1 MNVIGISPLDK
12 DATVSVVV
20 DGQVVF
26 AAGEERF
33 TRVKL
38 QTGFPAQALQ
48 AALDATGLRLDDID
62 TIAYPFFDWERENRL
77 FTQNIRDEQAF
88 LAQVRRP
95 RVPVRPALA
104 AVPERHE
111 AVAGLETP
119 NEKMRK
125 SLAKNALYQLIG
137 REGGLSR
144 RAAAWL
150 SWQWCYRSR
159 QSHQAWQQELEAHLQ
174 SRGGLD
180 KLKRYDHH
188 LAHTANAYY
197 ASGFDRALVVTLD
210 GYGSGIAGSASVGE
224 GGRIRRLHTLDY
236 PHSLGTFYES
246 VTSALGFKPG
256 RHEGKIVGLA
266 AYGEPKVLLDL
277 VLGRFH
283 QEPGTFRMRESHNV
297 YFPRYLAS
305 RFPKVDVAAAYQHV
319 LEVVATNYIRHYV
332 ERTGIDTVALSGGV
346 VANVKMNQRIFEI
359 PGVNR
364 IFVYPNMGDGGTG
377 TGAAFLA
384 ARRDLQDRE
393 AYQTVYFGL
402 AYRDAEIA
410 AALQAEGLRF
420 ERIEPIEPVIAKLIH
435 QGHVVAR
442 FNGRMEYGPRALGNR
457 SILYRATEPE
467 VNQWLNQRLG
477 RTEFMPF
484 APVTL
489 YEARHRC
496 YDHIDGAEVAAQF
509 MTITFDC
516 TEFMK
521 RHCPAAVHIDG
532 TARPQLVRPETNPS
546 FYRILQAYDR
556 LSGIP
561 SLINTSFNM
570 HEEPIVNTP
579 EDAVRAFLQG
589 HLDYLAIGNF
599 LVPHPQPQRRTE
611 V

>member
-48 AALDATGLRLDDID
+48 AALEATGLRLDDID

-77 FTQNIRDEQAF
+77 FTQNIRDEQQF
-88 LAQVRRP
+88 LARARGAH
-95 RVPVRPALA
+95 VPLRTALD
-104 AVPERHE
+104 AVPERRE
-111 AVAGLETP
+111 AVSGLATP

-125 SLAKNALYQLIG
+125 SAAKTALYQLIG
-137 REGGLSR
+137 REGVLSR
-144 RAAAWL
+144 RAAQWL
-150 SWQWCYRSR
+150 SWQWCYSSR
-159 QSHQAWQQELEAHLQ
+159 RSHQAWQRELETHLEP
-174 SRGGLD
+174 RGGLD

-197 ASGFDRALVVTLD
+197 ASGYDRALVVTLD
-210 GYGSGIAGSASVGE
+210 GYGSGLAGSISVAE
-224 GGRIRRLHTLDY
+224 GGRMRRLHTLDY

-277 VLGRFH
+277 VLSRFH
-283 QEPGTFRMRESHNV
+283 QEPGTFRMRESNNV

-305 RFPKVDVAAAYQHV
+305 HVPKVDIAAAYQHV

-332 ERTGIDTVALSGGV
+332 EQTGIDTVALSGGV
-346 VANVKMNQRIFEI
+346 AANVKMNQRIFEI
-359 PGVNR
+359 PGVR
-364 IFVYPNMGDGGTG
+364 RLFVYPNMGDGGTG

-384 ARRDLQDRE
+384 ARQDLNARE
-393 AYQTVYFGL
+393 AYQTVYLGPD
-402 AYRDAEIA
+402 YSDAQMV
-410 AALQAEGLRF
+410 AALQAEGLPF
-420 ERIEPIEPVIAKLIH
+420 ERIEPIEPTIARLIH

-477 RTEFMPF
+477 RTEFM
-484 APVTL
+484 
-489 YEARHRC
+489 
-496 YDHIDGAEVAAQF
+496 
-509 MTITFDC
+509 
-516 TEFMK
+516 K

-546 FYRILQAYDR
+546 LYQILQAYDQ

-589 HLDYLAIGNF
+589 HLDYLAMGNF
-599 LVPHPQPQRRTE
+599 LVQHPQSQRSARA
-611 V
+611 VL